1 MHVVQALAALS
12 VGGSELVTTE
22 ISASLS
28 SQGHRVTVLGAHGPL
43 AGPIKAGGAEWLDW
57 PMGRK
62 RLSTLRYIG
71 RLAAWLERER
81 PDIVHAHSRLPA
93 WICYRA
99 LQKLPAQRRPAFVT
113 TMHGQY
119 TVSPYSAIMARGDR
133 VIAVSRHIRDYTLA
147 NYSWVPSDRVVVI
160 HGGVSKAAFP
170 YAYQPP
176 AEWFEQTY
184 AEFPALRDKR
194 LLLLPARLSRY
205 KGHPAF
211 IELLARLAPE
221 FETIH
226 GVIVGPG
233 RPGSRYR
240 AELEGLA
247 ERSGVINRIS
257 FTGLRTDMR
266 EWMAAAELV
275 FNLCSDPPE
284 AFGRTV
290 PEALHLG
297 VPVVAWDHG
306 GVSETLAEMFPAG
319 AVRANQL
326 SGLLNKTREFLLQ
339 RPFVPESQAFLLE
352 HSMQD
357 TLRLY
362 CDVLEEKACSS

>member
-1 MHVVQALAALS
+1 
-12 VGGSELVTTE
+12 
-22 ISASLS
+22 
-28 SQGHRVTVLGAHGPL
+28 
-43 AGPIKAGGAEWLDW
+43 
-57 PMGRK
+57 
-62 RLSTLRYIG
+62 
-71 RLAAWLERER
+71 
-81 PDIVHAHSRLPA
+81 
-93 WICYRA
+93 
-99 LQKLPAQRRPAFVT
+99 
-113 TMHGQY
+113 MHGQY